1 MKLHTAKSTPNHRRV
16 AIFLAEKGIELD
28 VEAIDLR
35 GGQNISEDFR
45 TINPFGRIPVLALD
59 DGGYIAESVAIC
71 RYFEALQPEPPPFGT
86 SALEQ
91 ADVEMWTRRAEIN
104 FLMPVAAAFRN
115 ITGFFKDRETVVP
128 EWGQAQEKVAAET
141 LPLFD
146 ARLAES
152 EFLTDH
158 GFSVADITLAITL
171 EFAQRTKRD
180 LPWDLPNITRWWD
193 TVKARPSW
201 QAD

>member
-71 RYFEALQPEPPPFGT
+71 RYFEALQPEPPLFGT

-91 ADVEMWTRRAEIN
+91 ADVEM
-104 FLMPVAAAFRN
+104 
-115 ITGFFKDRETVVP
+115 
-128 EWGQAQEKVAAET
+128 
-141 LPLFD
+141 
-146 ARLAES
+146 
-152 EFLTDH
+152 
-158 GFSVADITLAITL
+158 
-171 EFAQRTKRD
+171 
-180 LPWDLPNITRWWD
+180 
-193 TVKARPSW
+193 
-201 QAD
+201 